1 MAITTTSLIQVFDR
15 HVGPPADTFPIKPVA
30 WKQGYIKVCF
40 AYLTNEPKHYR
51 SYQLA
56 TMYGLRG
63 PFVES
68 VYALVP
74 RKSIVRLELISFHPA
89 FIRLKTEGIISRT
102 ARLIGYTLAD
112 EDNSTLAYPIKL

>member
-1 MAITTTSLIQVFDR
+1 MAIATTPLIQVFDR
-15 HVGPPADTFPIKPVA
+15 HIGPPADTFPIKPVA
-30 WKQGYIKVCF
+30 RKHGYIKVCL

-68 VYALVP
+68 AYALVP
-74 RKSIVRLELISFHPA
+74 QKGIVSLELISFLPA
-89 FIRLKTEGIISRT
+89 FLRLQAEGIISRT
-102 ARLIGYTLAD
+102 ARLIGCTLAD